1 MDQGLR
7 KTSIWRKPR
16 YIPLQYRF
24 IAFSTVLL
32 VVLLGTIIL
41 VVTRQQS
48 QIIKNQVE
56 LRGLAVAQ
64 SLAATSTAD
73 LLTYNYI
80 ALIQSAN
87 QGAQDPDLAYVIIHD
102 KEGRVAAYSGR
113 ADLQG
118 KFLQDPITLAAVGF
132 PYPVV
137 QSTFLEERRAPI
149 LDIAVPVSVPGSER
163 MWGTIRAGV
172 SLTSMYSQIRK
183 VQWTIALIGLA
194 ALVPA
199 ILACVWLARRITNPL
214 AQLVDATILAAEGN
228 LDQEIQIA
236 TGDEVEVLA
245 DNLSVMI
252 GQILA
257 QRQNVERQLLEIT
270 QLQRYLNKL
279 LTTMSDGLLSMDME
293 GKVNTMNPAA
303 HVMLDVAADR
313 TAPDRSIDRM
323 LGHLPEL
330 HAYLR
335 NAIETPY
342 SARQRELHLAIGK
355 DAKTVIVASSVLPD
369 SLGNPSQLIINL
381 HDITDLKKLEARMRQ
396 TERLAGLGTLAAG
409 MAHEIRNPLSAIKVF
424 VQLLPRKLDKPSFLE
439 KFHRTVPREVERI
452 NRLIED
458 LLELARA
465 PRYEFEIVEIG
476 SLVDQSLDLFEEQLL
491 ENNIRCRIDLPDEV
505 PLVWADPDQLAK
517 AFNNLILNAMQ
528 AMTDGGQLTI
538 RADSLPPGRSGP
550 SANTKDPAEEAGQ
563 SWLSLFFQD
572 TGTGI
577 SSEDLKSIFNPF
589 FTNKDTGTGLGLAI
603 THKVI
608 TEHGG
613 EIEVESTV
621 GIGSQF
627 IIRLPALESTK
638 ADVYRRSAT
647 A

>member
-1 MDQGLR
+1 MDQGPR

-24 IAFSTVLL
+24 IAFSTILL

-48 QIIKNQVE
+48 RIIKNQVE

-64 SLAATSTAD
+64 SLAATSKAD

-80 ALIQSAN
+80 ALTQSAN
-87 QGAQDPDLAYVIIHD
+87 QSAQDPDLTYVIIHD

-118 KFLQDPITLAAVGF
+118 KFLQDPLTLAAVGV

-137 QSTFLEERRAPI
+137 QSTFLEEPRVPI
-149 LDIAVPVSVPGSER
+149 LDIAVPVSVPGSDR
-163 MWGTIRAGV
+163 IWGTIRAGV
-172 SLTSMYSQIRK
+172 SLTSMYSQIRR

-199 ILACVWLARRITNPL
+199 VLACVWLARRITNPL
-214 AQLVDATILAAEGN
+214 AQLVNATIVAAEGN
-228 LDQEIQIA
+228 LDQEIQIV

-245 DNLSVMI
+245 DNFSAMI
-252 GQILA
+252 GKILA
-257 QRQNVERQLLEIT
+257 QGQHVERQLLEIT

-279 LTTMSDGLLSMDME
+279 LTTMSDGLLSVDME
-293 GKVNTMNPAA
+293 GEVNTMNPAA
-303 HVMLDVAADR
+303 HVMLGVTTDQ
-313 TAPDRSIDRM
+313 TATDRSINRM
-323 LGHLPEL
+323 LGHLHEL
-330 HAYLR
+330 HAYLQ
-335 NAIETPY
+335 NALESPY
-342 SARQRELHLAIGK
+342 SARQRELHLPISK
-355 DAKTVIVASSVLPD
+355 EAKTFIVASSVLPD
-369 SLGNPSQLIINL
+369 SHGNPSQLIINL

-409 MAHEIRNPLSAIKVF
+409 MAHEIRNPLSAIKTF

-465 PRYEFEIVEIG
+465 PRYEFEIVDIG
-476 SLVDQSLDLFEEQLL
+476 SLVEQALEIFEEHLR
-491 ENNIRCRIDLPDEV
+491 ENNIHCHIDLPDNL
-505 PLVWADPDQLAK
+505 PLVWVDPDQLAK
-517 AFNNLILNAMQ
+517 AFNNLILNAIQ

-538 RADSLPPGRSGP
+538 HADSLPCARSTP
-550 SANTKDPAEEAGQ
+550 VTNARDSAEETGQ
-563 SWLSLFFQD
+563 SWLSLVFQD

-589 FTNKDTGTGLGLAI
+589 FTTKDTGTGLGLAI

-608 TEHGG
+608 IEHSG

-621 GIGSQF
+621 GMGSRF
-627 IIRLPALESTK
+627 IIRLPALENTETD
-638 ADVYRRSAT
+638 AYQRSAT

>member
-1 MDQGLR
+1 MDQGPR
-7 KTSIWRKPR
+7 KISIWRKPR

-24 IAFSTVLL
+24 IVFSTILL
-32 VVLLGTIIL
+32 VVLLGTIIW

-56 LRGLAVAQ
+56 LRGLAVTQ
-64 SLAATSTAD
+64 SLAAASKAD

-80 ALIQSAN
+80 ALTQSAN
-87 QGAQDPDLAYVIIHD
+87 QATQDPDLAYVIIHD

-113 ADLQG
+113 PDLQG
-118 KFLQDPITLAAVGF
+118 KFLQDPVTLAAIGV
-132 PYPVV
+132 PHPLV
-137 QSTFLEERRAPI
+137 QATFFSERQTPI

-163 MWGTIRAGV
+163 IWGTIRAGL
-172 SLTSMYSQIRK
+172 SLTSMHSQIRR

-199 ILACVWLARRITNPL
+199 VLACVWLARRITNPL
-214 AQLVDATILAAEGN
+214 AQLVNATIVAAEGN

-245 DNLSVMI
+245 DNFSAMI
-252 GQILA
+252 GEILA
-257 QRQNVERQLLEIT
+257 ERRHVERQLLEIT

-279 LTTMSDGLLSMDME
+279 LTTMSDGLLSVDME

-303 HVMLDVAADR
+303 HVMLGVATDL
-313 TAPDRSIDRM
+313 TATDRSIDEM
-323 LGHLPEL
+323 LGHLHEL
-330 HAYLR
+330 HAYLQ
-335 NAIETPY
+335 NALESPY
-342 SARQRELHLAIGK
+342 SARQRELHLAMGTEGK
-355 DAKTVIVASSVLPD
+355 TFIVAPSVLPD
-369 SLGNPSQLIINL
+369 SFGNPSQLIINL

-409 MAHEIRNPLSAIKVF
+409 MAHEIRNPLSAIKTF

-439 KFHRTVPREVERI
+439 KFNRTVPREVERI

-465 PRYEFEIVEIG
+465 PRYEFEIVDIEF
-476 SLVDQSLDLFEEQLL
+476 LVRQALDLFETQLH
-491 ENNIRCRIDLPDEV
+491 ENDIHCRIDLPDDL
-505 PLVWADPDQLAK
+505 PLVWVDPDQLAK
-517 AFNNLILNAMQ
+517 AFNNLILNAIQ
-528 AMTDGGQLTI
+528 ATTDGGQLTI
-538 RADSLPPGRSGP
+538 RAACLSP
-550 SANTKDPAEEAGQ
+550 GQ
-563 SWLSLFFQD
+563 SVPAANARGFEEKANQPWLSLIFQD

-577 SSEDLKSIFNPF
+577 SSDDLKNIFNPF
-589 FTNKDTGTGLGLAI
+589 FTTKDAGTGLGLAI

-613 EIEVESTV
+613 EIEVSSTV
-621 GIGSQF
+621 GSGSRF
-627 IIRLPALESTK
+627 TIRLPALENRK
-638 ADVYRRSAT
+638 ADIYQRSAI